1 MSDQNNSNWESFAP
15 SPTAN
20 SSTFKILVIDDSP
33 FVRAQV
39 KDILG
44 NLMVTLV
51 EAEDG
56 EDGWQKLQKHSDI
69 RFVLCDVNMPKLD
82 GLGLIKRI
90 SDKMGKVSFPIV
102 MLTTEN
108 QLDKVLAAKKYGAT
122 AWLIKPPQ
130 PQDLQK
136 IVKKFLEQTKKA
148 S

>member
-1 MSDQNNSNWESFAP
+1 MSNPNDPKWEAVLP
-15 SPTAN
+15 SPP
-20 SSTFKILVIDDSP
+20 SSGGTFKVLVIDDSP

-44 NLMVTLV
+44 NLMLTIV

-56 EDGWQKLQKHSDI
+56 EDGWAKLQKHTDVKFI
-69 RFVLCDVNMPKLD
+69 LCDVNMPKLD
-82 GLGLIKRI
+82 GLGFLQRI
-90 SDKMGKVSFPIV
+90 SEKMGKPSFPIV
-102 MLTTEN
+102 MLTSEN

-130 PQDLQK
+130 AQDLQK
-136 IVKKFLEQTKKA
+136 IVKKFMDQSKKA